1 MPSEKELTM
10 YQKST
15 IYDLL
20 KLLKRSQTDGK
31 TFSYEEI
38 EAIADAYIEGLEQK

>member
-10 YQKST
+10 FQKAT

-20 KLLKRSQTDGK
+20 KILKRNQPEGK
-31 TFSYEEI
+31 TYSFEEI
-38 EAIADAYIEGLEQK
+38 EAVADAYIEGLEQK